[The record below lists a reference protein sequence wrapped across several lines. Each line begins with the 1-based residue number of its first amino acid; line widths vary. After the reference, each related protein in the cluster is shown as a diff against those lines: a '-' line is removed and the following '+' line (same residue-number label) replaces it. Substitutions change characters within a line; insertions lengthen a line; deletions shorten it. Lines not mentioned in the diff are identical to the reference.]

1 MSFSVLCVSG
11 ALPHMALPGC
21 GVGPIHPG
29 FSSSRWA
36 SYARNASQLFRQALH
51 GSLSGQSFTQGL
63 FTPTTSFLAPY
74 VPQTAVLA
82 VGNMSVRSRTPQTQS
97 RGCRPLSCCFH
108 CPSVYP
114 VCASLLWRTSSVT
127 TRTMP
132 RAFALDEFFAPFL
145 ATASNK
151 KFSQM
156 YRKKSMQ
163 IRKMQKKY
171 LPAAF
176 CPK

>member
-1 MSFSVLCVSG
+1 
-11 ALPHMALPGC
+11 
-21 GVGPIHPG
+21 
-29 FSSSRWA
+29 
-36 SYARNASQLFRQALH
+36 
-51 GSLSGQSFTQGL
+51 
-63 FTPTTSFLAPY
+63 
-74 VPQTAVLA
+74 
-82 VGNMSVRSRTPQTQS
+82 
-97 RGCRPLSCCFH
+97 
-108 CPSVYP
+108 
-114 VCASLLWRTSSVT
+114 
-127 TRTMP
+127 MP